1 LLLLHSPV
9 RQVEELMPQF
19 FGRSL
24 FALVRDQEIL
34 AQCASLS

>member
-1 LLLLHSPV
+1 VSLTV
-9 RQVEELMPQF
+9 VQVEELMPQF

-34 AQCASLS
+34 SQFVSKF

>member
-1 LLLLHSPV
+1 
-9 RQVEELMPQF
+9 MPQF

-34 AQCASLS
+34 SQCVSQSYLN

>member
-1 LLLLHSPV
+1 
-9 RQVEELMPQF
+9 MPQF

-34 AQCASLS
+34 SQCVSHLSELI